1 MYPGILHGAQM
12 SWNGQSLEEDQLGS
26 EIDRLVYDSPK
37 AELGRKILELGKLDQ
52 VMDTY
57 IPNSSLH
64 WTLLF
69 GAKEERFMK
78 FLNKHATQE
87 KLSAGLEHLNQCLK
101 EFSSFSESPSTSLSV
116 REIKMGIK
124 MTGFSLKR
132 GLSMLEGKSYSENN
146 PQEMVKEFED
156 LWIKRARPGG
166 LKEASGYLREALS

>member
-1 MYPGILHGAQM
+1 M
-12 SWNGQSLEEDQLGS
+12 SWNGQSLEEDQLGLA
-26 EIDRLVYDSPK
+26 IDRLVYDSPK

-64 WTLLF
+64 WTILF

-87 KLSAGLEHLNQCLK
+87 KLSAGLEHLDHCLK
-101 EFSSFSESPSTSLSV
+101 EFSALSETPSTSLSL
-116 REIKMGIK
+116 REINLGIK
-124 MTGFSLKR
+124 MTEFSLKR
-132 GLSMLEGKSYSENN
+132 GLSMLEGKPYSESK
-146 PQEMVKEFED
+146 PQQMVEEFED
-156 LWIKRARPGG
+156 LWVQRARPGG